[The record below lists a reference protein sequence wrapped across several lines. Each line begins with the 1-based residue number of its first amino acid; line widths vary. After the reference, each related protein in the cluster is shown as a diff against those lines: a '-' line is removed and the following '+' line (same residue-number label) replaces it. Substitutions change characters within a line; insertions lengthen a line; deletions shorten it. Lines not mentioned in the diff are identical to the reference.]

1 MMMQLI
7 KRQFSQL
14 IFSSF
19 ARSPSADAGPPLS
32 GRRKPLTR
40 FCLLAG
46 LAMVLAACGPS
57 EPESEEPAVEISEQV
72 ADAASDMRTGATG
85 SAGSQE
91 FETFLQDVFQQELEA
106 SPLFKTQIG
115 MIDDDLEAYGQWDD
129 FSDQGAIDAHQR
141 TQRYLAEMRDNF
153 SLESLTPQ
161 EQLTYRFM
169 EFEWQMDDRQFQV
182 RDSQYAFS
190 PMQDVLSSLVTFL
203 INNHRVSSEAHADAY
218 LSRLQGLDT
227 VINSV
232 IEEAER
238 RAADGVLLPSFA
250 YPRLLSSAQA
260 MITGAEFGNAEEPS
274 ALLADFNEKVD
285 ALDVSA
291 ERAEELK
298 AAGSS
303 AMTDIFA
310 PAVERYMASLRDME
324 SQSDGRDGVWKLPNG
339 EAFYASQLNLYT
351 TRDDLSAQQIHDIG
365 LAEVARIQD
374 EMRTIM
380 TEVGFDG
387 TLAEFFEYLRTDP
400 QFYLPNT
407 SEGRQQYL
415 DDSTA
420 MIEQVMEVAPQY
432 FDTLP
437 EAALEVRA
445 VEPFREATATGA
457 FYNQPALDGSRPGYY
472 YVNLSNMNDN
482 PTYLMES
489 LAYHEG
495 APGHHFQ
502 LALAQELEELPML
515 QRLTFYSAY
524 VEGWGLYAE
533 QLGKDMGFFTDPY
546 KDFGR
551 LSYEIF
557 RAARLV
563 VDTGIHHL
571 RWTRQEAIDY
581 MMANT
586 PMTEGDITPEVERY
600 IVWPGQA
607 VSYKIGMMTILELRE
622 LARQELGDR
631 FSWGGFHD
639 AVLTAGS
646 LPLPLLAER
655 VEAWIESE
663 QQP

>member
-1 MMMQLI
+1 MMQLI
-7 KRQFSQL
+7 KHLFSRF
-14 IFSSF
+14 IFTSF
-19 ARSPSADAGPPLS
+19 ARSPSSHASLSLS
-32 GRRKPLTR
+32 GMRKPLTQ

-46 LAMVLAACGPS
+46 LAMVVAACGPS
-57 EPESEEPAVEISEQV
+57 EPESDDPVVEISEQV

-85 SAGSQE
+85 SPASQE
-91 FETFLQDVFQQELEA
+91 FETFLEDVFQQELEA

-141 TQRYLAEMRDNF
+141 TQRYLAEMRENF

-260 MITGAEFGNAEEPS
+260 MVTGAEFGNAEEPS
-274 ALLADFNEKVD
+274 ALLADFNAKVD
-285 ALDVSA
+285 ALEVTE
-291 ERAEELK
+291 ERAQELK
-298 AAGSS
+298 TAASS
-303 AMTDIFA
+303 AMTEVFA

-339 EAFYASQLNLYT
+339 EAFYASQLNLFT

-407 SEGRQQYL
+407 PEGRQQYL

-622 LARQELGDR
+622 LARAELGDR

>member
-1 MMMQLI
+1 MMQLI
-7 KRQFSQL
+7 KHLFSR
-14 IFSSF
+14 FTFTSF
-19 ARSPSADAGPPLS
+19 ARLPSSRASLS
-32 GRRKPLTR
+32 LTGIRKPLAQ
-40 FCLLAG
+40 FFLLAG
-46 LAMVLAACGPS
+46 LAMVLVACGPS
-57 EPESEEPAVEISEQV
+57 EPESNAPAVEISEQV

-85 SAGSQE
+85 SPASQE
-91 FETFLQDVFQQELEA
+91 FETFLEDVFQQELEA

-141 TQRYLAEMRDNF
+141 TQRYLAEMRENF
-153 SLESLTPQ
+153 SLEALTPQ

-218 LSRLQGLDT
+218 VSRLQGLDT

-238 RAADGVLLPSFA
+238 RATEGVLLPSFA

-260 MITGAEFGNAEEPS
+260 MVTGAEFGNAEEPS
-274 ALLADFNEKVD
+274 ALLADFNAKVD
-285 ALDVSA
+285 ALDVTE

-298 AAGSS
+298 TAASS
-303 AMTDIFA
+303 AMTEVFA

-339 EAFYASQLNLYT
+339 EAFYASQLNLFT

-374 EMRTIM
+374 QMRTIM

-407 SEGRQQYL
+407 PEGRQQYL

-622 LARQELGDR
+622 LARQELGDD